1 MEFIIKKGEILV
13 LDTNARGRASWGG
26 LLKCSEVLFLK
37 PGGAIVTF
45 ASPLFPTVLSAFF
58 SSHLIVIGFFFF
70 FNKDTTR
77 QIINRFLEM

>member
-1 MEFIIKKGEILV
+1 M
-13 LDTNARGRASWGG
+13 LDTNARGRASWGGG

-58 SSHLIVIGFFFF
+58 FLLTLSSLAFFF

>member
-1 MEFIIKKGEILV
+1 MRAG
-13 LDTNARGRASWGG
+13 GRVGGG

-58 SSHLIVIGFFFF
+58 FLLTLSSLAFFFLI
-70 FNKDTTR
+70 KTPQDKSLIDSWKCEVT
-77 QIINRFLEM
+77 